1 MRNSCMQEHALT
13 WIQECMAHALIA
25 ATGCLLALSDE
36 VVLQGKVH
44 HTTQDHD
51 SSWVMV
57 SGCTMNLSL
66 GSCCTMKQGPETMEL
81 PCRPLSALSMMHTVL
96 VGLKATTQAWW
107 VQICVFSMWVYFNM
121 TLSMTFSMTCKC
133 HVIKTFDCAQKQTHQ
148 GLILNANLQRGHPL
162 QDCIKNQGGIIN
174 HVSTALLLY
183 DLDWQ
188 WWLWQDI
195 VNETMANSIG
205 RTTLAACNL
214 LPSISERIWSS
225 PHLLSPGMASHV
237 NASHWVM
244 SC

>member
-107 VQICVFSMWVYFNM
+107 VQICVFSMWVWLQYDIKYDIQYDMQMPCHQDFWLCTEADPPRPDFECKLAERPPIAGLHKESGGGYQPRVDCTVIVRPWLTMM
-121 TLSMTFSMTCKC
+121 TVTRHC
-133 HVIKTFDCAQKQTHQ
+133 
-148 GLILNANLQRGHPL
+148 
-162 QDCIKNQGGIIN
+162 
-174 HVSTALLLY
+174 
-183 DLDWQ
+183 Q
-188 WWLWQDI
+188 WDNGQQHRQ
-195 VNETMANSIG
+195 NNIG
-205 RTTLAACNL
+205 
-214 LPSISERIWSS
+214 S
-225 PHLLSPGMASHV
+225 V
-237 NASHWVM
+237 
-244 SC
+244 

>member
-1 MRNSCMQEHALT
+1 M
-13 WIQECMAHALIA
+13 IQVE
-25 ATGCLLALSDE
+25 SWSQ
-36 VVLQGKVH
+36 VVLWIFPWALVALWSKVLRPWNCLA
-44 HTTQDHD
+44 DHCQLCQWCIQYW
-51 SSWVMV
+51 SGSRLPHRPGEYKFV
-57 SGCTMNLSL
+57 SFQCG
-66 GSCCTMKQGPETMEL
+66 
-81 PCRPLSALSMMHTVL
+81 
-96 VGLKATTQAWW
+96 
-107 VQICVFSMWVYFNM
+107 YDFNM

-162 QDCIKNQGGIIN
+162 QDCIKNQGGVIN